1 MPKAKSYR
9 ELHERVLARPG
20 AADRVA
26 AHREEA
32 LVDIGLYELRRM
44 EGVSQVEL
52 AARLDVT
59 QPAISKIE
67 NAEDWRLST
76 LREYVEALGA
86 DLEICARFPDRVVSL
101 ELNRSR
107 PTPGFVPQ

>member
-1 MPKAKSYR
+1 MPKTKNYR
-9 ELHERVLARPG
+9 ALHERVLARPG
-20 AADRVA
+20 AAERVA

-32 LVDIGLYELRRM
+32 LAEIGLYELRQM

-86 DLEICARFPDRVVSL
+86 DLEVCARFPDRVVPL

-107 PTPGFVPQ
+107 PTSGFVPQ